1 MKTVLI
7 LTASTGEGHNQAA
20 DSLADSFKS
29 KGYNTVEF
37 DFIKESNKVMNAF
50 VVDGYKLL
58 ATSWPKFYGNLYRIS
73 DMQKFNDKFMKHFL
87 RNIEYKVYKLI
98 NQCNPDII
106 IGTHPFSVAVTTKLK
121 ETRKIN
127 IPFISVVT
135 DFKVH
140 YAYIDKN
147 VDAYITA
154 SEYTKESIMERKI
167 PKNKVFSY
175 GIPIR
180 KDFLLNYNN
189 IEIKDS
195 NYFTMLIMGG
205 SMGLSAISRVI
216 KKLLEN
222 ENDIRIIVVCGNNK
236 TLKRSLEKKYIKN
249 AEYQNIKLEIL
260 GFTKD
265 IPHLMEISDVLIS
278 KPGGLTTSEAIVKRL
293 PLIIPFAI
301 PGQEQENAE
310 FLVKSGT
317 AIKINKI
324 KQVNEVINT
333 LITTPS
339 ILQQMRFNMDKISKN
354 YSIENIVTLSEQ
366 LIKRRNDA
374 YNI

>member
-20 DSLADSFKS
+20 NSLADSFKS

-37 DFIKESNKVMNAF
+37 DFIKESNKVLNAF

-58 ATSWPKFYGNLYRIS
+58 ATNWPRFYGNLYRIS
-73 DMQKFNDKFMKHFL
+73 DAQKFNDKFMKHAF

-98 NQCNPDII
+98 TECNPDII
-106 IGTHPFSVAVTTKLK
+106 IGTHPFSVAITSKLK
-121 ETRKIN
+121 ETKKID

-140 YAYIDKN
+140 YSYIDKN

-154 SEYTKESIMERKI
+154 SEYTKETILERKI

-180 KDFLLNYNN
+180 KDFLIHCNDIIPPVKNC
-189 IEIKDS
+189 
-195 NYFTMLIMGG
+195 FTILIMGG
-205 SMGLSAISRVI
+205 SMGLNAMSRVI
-216 KKLLEN
+216 KRLIEN
-222 ENDIRIIVVCGNNK
+222 THDIKIIVVCGNNK
-236 TLKRSLEKKYIKN
+236 TLKHSLEKKYSDN
-249 AEYQNIKLEIL
+249 TEYSNIKIEIL
-260 GFTKD
+260 GFTRE
-265 IPHLMEISDVLIS
+265 IPRLMEMADVLIS

-293 PLIIPFAI
+293 PMIIPFAI

-310 FLVKSGT
+310 FLADAGA

-324 KQVNEVINT
+324 KYINPVVDK
-333 LITTPS
+333 LIKNPE
-339 ILQQMRFNMDKISKN
+339 IIKNMKYNMANISKN

-366 LIKRRNDA
+366 LINKRNDA
-374 YNI
+374 